1 MAIKLHGALTPEQ
14 WSARDYRQPASE
26 LDRWAAEKPERR
38 TRTDS
43 TEYVAKLG
51 LSEDDCV
58 IVMNRAHDRVLIPPP
73 ARHAL
78 GALALAGQPF
88 GLTRED
94 VALVRASAERAS
106 SGSSREALESLAER
120 LEVLLPAGN
129 A

>member
-1 MAIKLHGALTPEQ
+1 MAIKLHSALTPEQ

-26 LDRWAAEKPERR
+26 LDRWAAERPERSR
-38 TRTDS
+38 NDS

-51 LSEDDCV
+51 LSDDDCV
-58 IVMNRAHDRVLIPPP
+58 IVMSRAHDRVLVPPP

-78 GALALAGQPF
+78 GAFALAGQPF

-106 SGSSREALESLAER
+106 SGPSREALEGLAER
-120 LEVLLPAGN
+120 LEALLPPGN